1 MVVALLLGKPMG
13 VVAASALALWGK
25 LAVLPTGVATR
36 HLLVLGVVA
45 GIGFTMSLFLAQ
57 LAFEDESLLGAAK
70 LGVLVA
76 SALAL
81 IVGLILGRALL
92 PSAQPGRETAL

>member
-1 MVVALLLGKPMG
+1 
-13 VVAASALALWGK
+13 
-25 LAVLPTGVATR
+25 
-36 HLLVLGVVA
+36 
-45 GIGFTMSLFLAQ
+45 MSLFLAQ
-57 LAFEDESLLGAAK
+57 LAFEDESLPGAAK